1 MAAYRQLTAIQGNRR
16 TVVVAWIQRQSAE
29 TMSDDA
35 LWDYLRESHRL
46 ISLKLTRRLRKEL
59 GLLPA

>member
-1 MAAYRQLTAIQGNRR
+1 MT
-16 TVVVAWIQRQSAE
+16 WIQRRTAE

-46 ISLKLTRRLRKEL
+46 ISLKLTRRLRQEL